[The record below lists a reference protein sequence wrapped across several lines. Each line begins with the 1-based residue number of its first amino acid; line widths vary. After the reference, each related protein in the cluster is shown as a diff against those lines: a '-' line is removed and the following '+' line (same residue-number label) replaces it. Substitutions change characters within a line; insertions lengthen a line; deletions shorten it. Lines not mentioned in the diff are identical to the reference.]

1 MAWFK
6 RKKEEELPPLPEV
19 PELPPLK
26 LLPALPP
33 LPAVPREAPVQLPPP
48 TEFEA
53 PLAKV
58 TPIFIRI
65 DKYRQLLKTIKQI
78 QDSLGKLV
86 ATLVRIER
94 IKARETEIVRSWDT
108 LMAETNTKME
118 EISAGLFQPEEE

>member
-19 PELPPLK
+19 PELPPLEP
-26 LLPALPP
+26 LPALPP
-33 LPAVPREAPVQLPPP
+33 LPEIPREAAPPYP
-48 TEFEA
+48 PAEFEA

-65 DKYRQLLKTIKQI
+65 DKYRELLKTIKQI
-78 QDSLGKLV
+78 QDNLGKLKT
-86 ATLVRIER
+86 ALDRIER